1 MAIAKG
7 QSDIKSERNLV
18 FLGFGEQIGV
28 LKNAQFQKEIDL
40 KAHLLDISSNSEI
53 GKDERLTIEKPLIE
67 ELQNIEEQHIG
78 IRRTVLIGLYSL
90 WELSLRAIKDMK
102 SAKNADAYS
111 VVSKSRQRS
120 IAWNYLNAIYSGNIP
135 LTALEIDDS
144 VRILR
149 NHFVHGDL
157 SIDNLNHLK
166 RFSEVHPDTNLRI
179 SNNSCYFSNY
189 DGLLNL
195 LNFISRE
202 LNDAEQAVCNS
213 ANGSK

>member
-7 QSDIKSERNLV
+7 QSDIKSERNFV
-18 FLGFGEQIGV
+18 ILGFSEQIGV
-28 LKNAQFQKEIDL
+28 LKNAQFQKGIDL

-53 GKDERLTIEKPLIE
+53 GNDERLTIGKPLIE
-67 ELQNIEEQHIG
+67 ELQNIEEQHIR

-102 SAKNADAYS
+102 SVKIADAYS
-111 VVSKSRQRS
+111 EVSKNRQRS
-120 IAWNYLNAIYSGNIP
+120 IAWNYLNAIYAGDIP

-157 SIDNLNHLK
+157 SVDNLNHLK
-166 RFSEVHPDTNLRI
+166 RFSEVYPDTNLRI